1 MVAFYPHFVSC
12 GEKATLKDVVGK
24 LNDLNSI
31 ISLVFYGST
40 LLASL
45 KELQDERL
53 KWSFSV
59 DSLDEEERWKYAN
72 ELA

>member
-40 LLASL
+40 LLADL
-45 KELQDERL
+45 KELVRRALEVQF
-53 KWSFSV
+53 KC
-59 DSLDEEERWKYAN
+59 
-72 ELA
+72 